1 VKTSAYIVVT
11 TRGQLSERVGRSL
24 AAARSS
30 GYFTAI
36 VENGREPLAA
46 PSRADFTMR
55 VENRGY
61 GHAVNAGIR
70 EVRRINPQL
79 SNVVFSN
86 DDIEV
91 PEEAFDEL
99 ERRVTH
105 HPECVYSLASTYP
118 DGTSYFGGGAIDL
131 KVPHLEHHAPAVRKG
146 VISSG
151 AINGA
156 IVACAPKLWDEVGG
170 FDEQFFLY
178 FEDLDLSIRLAERH
192 VSMLV
197 LAGFPVI
204 HEHGRSGSESG
215 RYYYIRSQILFARKW
230 LRRDQAMLVVARAL
244 VRGALGSFTWRSD
257 LRRIRHARFRAAWD
271 AITQAERPRRRG
283 DAEA

>member
-1 VKTSAYIVVT
+1 MKRSAYVVVT
-11 TRGQLSERVGRSL
+11 TSSQLSDRSGRSL

-46 PSRADFTMR
+46 PLRQADFTMR

-79 SNVVFSN
+79 ANVVFSN

-91 PEEAFDEL
+91 PREAFNEL
-99 ERRVTH
+99 EKRVIH
-105 HPECVYSLASTYP
+105 RPECVYSLASTYP

-131 KVPHLEHHAPAVRKG
+131 KVPHLEHHAPAVEKG

-151 AINGA
+151 AINAA
-156 IVACAPKLWDEVGG
+156 IVACAPRLWDEVGG

-178 FEDLDLSIRLAERH
+178 FEDLDLSMRLAERD
-192 VSMLV
+192 VSVLV

-204 HEHGRSGSESG
+204 HEGGRSTAGARPSQ

-230 LRRDQAMLVVARAL
+230 LRRDQALLVVARAL
-244 VRGALGSFTWRSD
+244 VRGAIGSLTWRSD
-257 LRRIRHARFRAAWD
+257 LRRIRHARFLAAWD
-271 AITQAERPRRRG
+271 AITQAEPRPL
-283 DAEA
+283 